1 MSALDRVRR
10 WTLWPMLWKEFVQ
23 MKRDRFTL
31 ALMVGMPAI
40 QLIVFGFAIRT
51 DVRNLPTVVLDESRT
66 SESRALVAGMEN
78 TGNFRVIGTVDGREE
93 LEDRIRSGRARA
105 AIVVPPDYA
114 RDLKRGRGAQAQVI
128 VDAADPMASSAAL
141 SGASLAAQVR
151 VLELSGAA
159 GRVPPLEVR
168 VRPWYNPALRSEVY
182 IVPGLIGVLLSLTM
196 ILVTS
201 LAVTRE
207 RERGTLEQ
215 LIVTPIDKTSMMLG
229 KVIPFVLVGYVQMT
243 IVLILGSLLF
253 HVPVRGSL
261 VTLYALTLLFVFA
274 SLGMGLFVSTV
285 ARTQAQAMQLS
296 FMLLLPN
303 ILLSGFM
310 FPREAMPRV
319 MQWVSAALPLTYY
332 LRILRGVLLKGVGLQ
347 HLWIE
352 GAVLALLA
360 TLILGMSVVR
370 FSKTIE

>member
-1 MSALDRVRR
+1 MSAIDRVRR
-10 WTLWPMLWKEFVQ
+10 WPLWPMLWKEFVQ

-78 TGNFRVIGTVDGREE
+78 TGNFRIIGAVQGRAE
-93 LEDRIRSGRARA
+93 LEDRIQSGQARA

-159 GRVPPLEVR
+159 GRAPPLEVR
-168 VRPWYNPALRSEVY
+168 VRPWYNPALRSEMY

-215 LIVTPIDKTSMMLG
+215 LIVTPIDKLSMMLG

-253 HVPVRGSL
+253 RVPVRGSL

-274 SLGMGLFVSTV
+274 SLGLGLFVSTV

-310 FPREAMPRV
+310 FPREAMPKV
-319 MQWVSAALPLTYY
+319 MQMLSAALPRRSCEIGRASGQA
-332 LRILRGVLLKGVGLQ
+332 RIDIRPIDRVLLRGLQRDLLL
-347 HLWIE
+347 
-352 GAVLALLA
+352 
-360 TLILGMSVVR
+360 R
-370 FSKTIE
+370 